1 MNLPKRDALESRA
14 AGRVAGRRVANAV
27 SAGAFLIALA
37 PVLSGRPATAPSP
50 AAPEAIE
57 RGLQFLQKEAY
68 RWKTTR
74 SCAACHHAPTMIWTF
89 NEARARGYAVDEQ
102 ARSEITTWALGDM
115 KTNSLAEQAPPRNV
129 INLGW
134 VYVLLSTEAAPEFQQ
149 ARSLERPPAGTT
161 GILAGTNADA
171 ILSARR
177 TLIHQ
182 IVSKQAADGS
192 WGQPL
197 DERVPLGGPVEDI
210 VILSRLALLQAGAS
224 SQAVTDCMR
233 KAAEWL
239 AANRV
244 KTSRQGRNLGL
255 LMDVCEGKRASD
267 MKAAVASVSA
277 EQNSDGGWSQTPEM
291 PSDAYATGQTLYV
304 LARAGCT
311 PEDPLMQRGVDFLTR
326 SQRADGSWP
335 MISRVHAKNLDPITA
350 AGTGWAVLGLLRGS
364 PAKASVNGP

>member
-1 MNLPKRDALESRA
+1 
-14 AGRVAGRRVANAV
+14 
-27 SAGAFLIALA
+27 
-37 PVLSGRPATAPSP
+37 
-50 AAPEAIE
+50 
-57 RGLQFLQKEAY
+57 
-68 RWKTTR
+68 
-74 SCAACHHAPTMIWTF
+74 MIWTF

-102 ARSEITTWALGDM
+102 ARSEITTWAFGDM
-115 KTNSLAEQAPPRNV
+115 KTNSLTEQAPPRNV